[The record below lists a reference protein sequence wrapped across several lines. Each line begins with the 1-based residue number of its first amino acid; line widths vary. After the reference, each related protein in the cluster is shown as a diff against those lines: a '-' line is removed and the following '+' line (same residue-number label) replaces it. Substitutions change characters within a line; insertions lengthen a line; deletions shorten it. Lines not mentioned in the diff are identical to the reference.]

1 MAYGLS
7 YDICDGMKNTY
18 RPCVLWGK
26 TAKSW
31 GSRPFPGTQIINNHN
46 KHGLWIDFL
55 KVQIQLKSLFSWCT
69 TSLCTEEA
77 QVVGCSRE
85 VSHRSWSTWYIEQV
99 QVSLPSLL
107 QKCDK
112 WRFLSNQSQTSD
124 RWSDRAIILSRFCMC
139 LSKLYYTEHKV
150 WSKLWV
156 EVQAIF
162 WSWSLVSILLLMFC
176 RGYEVKSWSRFWS

>member
-1 MAYGLS
+1 MPMAYGLS
-7 YDICDGMKNTY
+7 YDIWSYENTYQPMAYHVIYDDMKTTY

-31 GSRPFPGTQIINNHN
+31 GSRPFPGTQIINNHD
-46 KHGLWIDFL
+46 KHGRQTIIVLWIDFL

-99 QVSLPSLL
+99 SLPSLL
-107 QKCDK
+107 HKSDK
-112 WRFLSNQSQTSD
+112 SRFLLEGNQ
-124 RWSDRAIILSRFCMC
+124 IIGNLC
-139 LSKLYYTEHKV
+139 
-150 WSKLWV
+150 
-156 EVQAIF
+156 
-162 WSWSLVSILLLMFC
+162 
-176 RGYEVKSWSRFWS
+176 